1 MQSEKDRDVPYFS
14 IVIPLYNREKEIP
27 RAINSCLGQGFRD
40 FEVVVVDDAS
50 TDRSVEVVGSF
61 GDPRIRLVQHAV
73 NRGVSPARNTGVDAS
88 TGEWILFLDS
98 DDELLPDALSR
109 IEARTRQAPDDIGRL
124 FLMNQLDD
132 GAVSPDPPLTEGLQD
147 YAGFIRWCHGVRGA
161 MDPFTA
167 TRREA
172 FRTVRF
178 PDSRATEALF
188 HIDFARQFKTMTCPE
203 FVNRVHSDAD
213 HRYSTATADS
223 LLRQAPHDAHALE
236 EMVARHGGQIARTC
250 PDYYCRV
257 LAKTGAYCM
266 MSGRKMAGLRY
277 LSRCL
282 RMRPHSPGA
291 WGALVL
297 GLMGP
302 KSLARAMA
310 DRRSRAV
317 QMRRGSR
324 VEAGGSHS

>member
-1 MQSEKDRDVPYFS
+1 MPSDKDRDAPYFS
-14 IVIPLYNREKEIP
+14 IVIPLYNREKHIP
-27 RAINSCLGQGFRD
+27 RAIDSCLGQGFSD

-50 TDRSVEVVGSF
+50 TDRSREVVDAYR
-61 GDPRIRLVQHAV
+61 DPRIRLVRHET

-88 TGEWILFLDS
+88 WGDWILFLDS

-124 FLMNQLDD
+124 FLMNQLDH

-167 TRREA
+167 TRRET

-188 HIDFARQFKTMTCPE
+188 HIDFARQFKTMTCPD

-223 LLRQAPHDAHALE
+223 LLRQAPHDARALE
-236 EMVARHGGQIARTC
+236 ELVARHGTQLAKTSPG
-250 PDYYCRV
+250 YYCRV
-257 LAKTGAYCM
+257 LAKTGTYCM
-266 MSGRKMAGLRY
+266 MAGRRMAGISY
-277 LSRCL
+277 LTRCL
-282 RMRPHSPGA
+282 TMRPLSSAA
-291 WGALVL
+291 WGALLL

-302 KSLARAMA
+302 NRLARAMA
-310 DRRSRAV
+310 DRRSRTV
-317 QMRRGSR
+317 QARRARDSDSGDTR
-324 VEAGGSHS
+324 T

>member
-1 MQSEKDRDVPYFS
+1 MQSEKDGGAPYFS

-27 RAINSCLGQGFRD
+27 RAIDSCLGQGFGD

-50 TDRSVEVVGSF
+50 TDRSRAVVDAY
-61 GDPRIRLVQHAV
+61 GDRRIRLLWHER

-88 TGEWILFLDS
+88 QGDWILFLDS
-98 DDELLPDALSR
+98 DDELLPDALSL
-109 IEARTRQAPDDIGRL
+109 IEARTRQAPEDIGRL
-124 FLMNQLDD
+124 FLMNQLDH
-132 GAVSPDPPLTEGLQD
+132 GAVSPDPPLTEGIQD
-147 YAGFIRWCHGVRGA
+147 YAGFIRWCHGVRGP

-167 TRREA
+167 TRREK

-188 HIDFARQFKTMTCPE
+188 HIDFARQFKTMTCPD

-213 HRYSTATADS
+213 QRYSTATADS
-223 LLRQAPHDAHALE
+223 LLRQAPHDARALE
-236 EMVARHGGQIARTC
+236 ELVSRHGTQLAETS
-250 PDYYCRV
+250 PSYYCRV

-266 MSGRKMAGLRY
+266 MAGRRMAGLSY
-277 LSRCL
+277 LARCL
-282 RMRPHSPGA
+282 RTRPLSPGA

-302 KSLARAMA
+302 NRLASAMA

-317 QMRRGSR
+317 QARRLRDSDSDGTR
-324 VEAGGSHS
+324 T